1 MRTAHSASAAPASA
15 SGARLA
21 IALAIACAALAAA
34 DAHAAE
40 PPVLKSGLWELSRG
54 AGAQSDTKRV
64 TTMCLDESVQAQ
76 MREFGLGMA
85 KELCSKSDRRFEGNR
100 LIIDAVCKLGE
111 TTMTTHSVMTFSGN
125 TAYHTDGTATYD
137 PPMMNTAETSSSID
151 GKWVGDCKPA
161 QQPGDITLESGQ
173 TINIKNMIRK

>member
-1 MRTAHSASAAPASA
+1 MRTSDPSSTAPASVVR
-15 SGARLA
+15 ARLA
-21 IALAIACAALAAA
+21 IALAIACAALATA
-34 DAHAAE
+34 DVYADE
-40 PPVLKSGLWELSRG
+40 PPVLKSGLWELSRS
-54 AGAQSDTKRV
+54 AGAQSDPRRV

-125 TAYHTDGTATYD
+125 SSYHTDGTATYD
-137 PPMMNTAETSSSID
+137 PPMMNTTESKSSID
-151 GKWVGDCKPA
+151 GKWIGDCKA
-161 QQPGDITLESGQ
+161 GQQPGDITLESGQ
-173 TINIKNMIRK
+173 TINIKSMIKK